1 MSGSK
6 SSNSENTTNVPTPE
20 RKADERNS
28 EKVMSPPWLLAAE
41 RRLQQQRPATGGDQR
56 IDANCNNSRLTSTEM
71 NSMNTN
77 GVTGTSGS
85 GTYSTN
91 NKDRAAFLE
100 AQAQQFEKCK
110 SDTNNRCPVTDQ
122 NNRNAS
128 LDPVTFGSA
137 KSPQSECSSVHAR
150 LSFETSF
157 QSSVGSDQND
167 ISDTDLPCFVVSDTD
182 ESGDEINNGSPAGP
196 FDHINNGSPAGPFD
210 HINNGGPA
218 GPFDHINN
226 ESPVGPFD
234 HINNGSPAGPFDH
247 INNGSP
253 AGPFDHSSIQVECP
267 LCGSYFP
274 EFIIEMHASTCY
286 L

>member
-1 MSGSK
+1 MAFSDFFGVSLLPAHQERCQSWKTKQKPPVSEKPWLTARPKAQEKLTDMGMSGSK
-6 SSNSENTTNVPTPE
+6 STNSENTTNVPTPE

-41 RRLQQQRPATGGDQR
+41 RRLQQQGQTPATRGDQR
-56 IDANCNNSRLTSTEM
+56 IEANCNNSRFTSTEM
-71 NSMNTN
+71 NSMITN

-85 GTYSTN
+85 GAYNTN
-91 NKDRAAFLE
+91 NKDRPAFLE
-100 AQAQQFEKCK
+100 AQAKQFEKCK
-110 SDTNNRCPVTDQ
+110 SDTNTRCPVTDQ

-137 KSPQSECSSVHAR
+137 KSQSECSSFHTR
-150 LSFETSF
+150 LSSETSF

-182 ESGDEINNGSPAGP
+182 ESGDEINNGG
-196 FDHINNGSPAGPFD
+196 
-210 HINNGGPA
+210 
-218 GPFDHINN
+218 
-226 ESPVGPFD
+226 
-234 HINNGSPAGPFDH
+234 
-247 INNGSP
+247 P

>member
-6 SSNSENTTNVPTPE
+6 STNSENTTNVPTPE
-20 RKADERNS
+20 RKADERTS
-28 EKVMSPPWLLAAE
+28 EKMMSPPWLLAAE
-41 RRLQQQRPATGGDQR
+41 RRLQQGRQTLATGGDQR
-56 IDANCNNSRLTSTEM
+56 IDANCNNSRFTSTEI

-85 GTYSTN
+85 GTCSTN
-91 NKDRAAFLE
+91 NRDRAAFLE
-100 AQAQQFEKCK
+100 AQAKQFEKCK
-110 SDTNNRCPVTDQ
+110 SDTNTRRPVTEQ
-122 NNRNAS
+122 NNRNHAS

-137 KSPQSECSSVHAR
+137 KSPQSECSSVHTR

-182 ESGDEINNGSPAGP
+182 ESGDEINNGG
-196 FDHINNGSPAGPFD
+196 
-210 HINNGGPA
+210 
-218 GPFDHINN
+218 
-226 ESPVGPFD
+226 
-234 HINNGSPAGPFDH
+234 
-247 INNGSP
+247 P